1 MVASFKAYL
10 GHGVFYHLL
19 VAHVALVTHQQFVDT
34 LGGISVDLLQPL
46 FDIVEGVHVC
56 DIVDNTDAVG
66 AAIVRG
72 GNGAESFLTSS
83 IPLEKPVSFAVSVT
97 YL

>member
-1 MVASFKAYL
+1 M
-10 GHGVFYHLL
+10 
-19 VAHVALVTHQQFVDT
+19 
-34 LGGISVDLLQPL
+34 

-56 DIVDNTDAVG
+56 DIVDDTDAVG

-83 IPLEKPVSFAVSVT
+83 IPLGEPSQLDVLVIHVVIST
-97 YL
+97 YDLQLHGLAIEFNCPDFLPLSANSLMGSYTLGSYEVDADS